1 MKRRFKKIEVFL
13 VIFISFF
20 VLGCAAYFCY
30 CNQVEGNFP
39 SGDLSFDNPDQDR
52 LLIDHGSEL
61 KISGTEGLSGAF
73 LLRSALVERLS
84 LIAFKTSSLAQE
96 NVTLLC

>member
-1 MKRRFKKIEVFL
+1 MKRRVKKIEVFL

-20 VLGCAAYFCY
+20 VLGCAAYFYY
-30 CNQVEGNFP
+30 CNRVGSNFP

-52 LLIDHGSEL
+52 LLIDHVNEL

-73 LLRSALVERLS
+73 RLRSALFERLS